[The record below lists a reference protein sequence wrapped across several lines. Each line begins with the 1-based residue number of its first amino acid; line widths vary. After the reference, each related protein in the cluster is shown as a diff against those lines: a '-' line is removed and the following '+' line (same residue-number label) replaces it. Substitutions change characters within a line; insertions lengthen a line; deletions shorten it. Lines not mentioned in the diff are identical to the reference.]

1 MLTNSGFKV
10 LLDLIFSNKKNN
22 IKIFEKE
29 IAFNT
34 RDHGVSKLNLQV
46 AFSFFTQLISYI
58 FNGLISSKFI
68 GFVIIGGF
76 GFFIHFPILITLYNI
91 LEFSFYTSHIVAT
104 LLTAT
109 VNFLANNY
117 LNFYN
122 SKINSVNELTSAVIK
137 YYIIN
142 LPGLITN
149 IGVASFTYN
158 VLTENFIFASFAGII
173 VDTIF
178 KYVVSKTWIWRS
190 N

>member
-1 MLTNSGFKV
+1 MRKY
-10 LLDLIFSNKKNN
+10 IKNKL
-22 IKIFEKE
+22 
-29 IAFNT
+29 
-34 RDHGVSKLNLQV
+34 S
-46 AFSFFTQLISYI
+46 
-58 FNGLISSKFI
+58 
-68 GFVIIGGF
+68 VIIPTYNEDKN
-76 GFFIHFPILITLYNI
+76 ITSLITEIVNHIKDKDYEILIVDDGSTD
-91 LEFSFYTSHIVAT
+91 S
-104 LLTAT
+104 T